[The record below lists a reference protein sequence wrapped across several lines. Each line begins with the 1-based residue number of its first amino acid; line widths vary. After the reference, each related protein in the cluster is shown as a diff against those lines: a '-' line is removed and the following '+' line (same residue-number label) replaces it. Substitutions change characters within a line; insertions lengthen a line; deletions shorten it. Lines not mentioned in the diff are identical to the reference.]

1 MRLSTIRNIY
11 GNNALYSDK
20 YSTIDILTA
29 RTAQIPGSSILKL
42 NVNAACTLAK
52 HSTLWDSSTDG
63 MQYSILLI
71 DISPTGSVIAGEG
84 VTLVDALEVG
94 ANMCV
99 ARCINNGTLSIFR
112 IPE

>member
-1 MRLSTIRNIY
+1 MRLSTIRNVY
-11 GNNALYSDK
+11 GSSALYSDR
-20 YSTIDILTA
+20 YSTINISTDETVQIL
-29 RTAQIPGSSILKL
+29 GSYIFKL
-42 NVNAACTLAK
+42 DVSAACTLEK
-52 HSTLWDSSTDG
+52 NNMTWSDSIGG

>member
-1 MRLSTIRNIY
+1 MRLSTIRNVY
-11 GNNALYSDK
+11 GKNALYSDR
-20 YSTIDILTA
+20 YSTRNISTDETV
-29 RTAQIPGSSILKL
+29 QITGSNIIKI
-42 NVNAACTLAK
+42 NVNAACTLTK
-52 HSTLWDSSTDG
+52 HTTLWGDSIGG

>member
-20 YSTIDILTA
+20 YWTIDILTDG
-29 RTAQIPGSSILKL
+29 TAQIPGSSIIKI
-42 NVNAACTLAK
+42 NVNAACTLTK
-52 HSTLWDSSTDG
+52 QTTLWSDSIAG

-94 ANMCV
+94 SNMCV